1 MCWGSKEFQPHLE
14 KDGLGVGEGEVGCL
28 GTLVGPLGK
37 EELEWTQSKIIVCAD
52 QPQQNQEQEL
62 VSSYHLDIQFY
73 NVNTMILKEKAHH
86 ILELCPSRCPMP
98 EITSASLPPVA

>member
-1 MCWGSKEFQPHLE
+1 MGGNFVNGDIEAIVDIRKWVDCKRENE
-14 KDGLGVGEGEVGCL
+14 MVNVLGD
-28 GTLVGPLGK
+28 
-37 EELEWTQSKIIVCAD
+37 KID